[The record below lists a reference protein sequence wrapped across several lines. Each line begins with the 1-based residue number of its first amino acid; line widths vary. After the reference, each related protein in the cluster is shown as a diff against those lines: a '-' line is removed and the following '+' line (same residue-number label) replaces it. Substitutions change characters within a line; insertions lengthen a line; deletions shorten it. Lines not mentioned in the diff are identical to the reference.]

1 MIHLSTNFGGNIF
14 IQSGDIDV
22 FRNSIWRLQPFWIL
36 MISEFGNTDMVVVC
50 FLICV
55 PNLLT
60 FGSVLDHVGTIR
72 MVVLHLCNKFCAN
85 IFMQYGGI
93 SILQNSIWPPSAILK
108 LLKEVVVP
116 PTSPI

>member
-1 MIHLSTNFGGNIF
+1 
-14 IQSGDIDV
+14 
-22 FRNSIWRLQPFWIL
+22 

-72 MVVLHLCNKFCAN
+72 MVVLCDSGGN
-85 IFMQYGGI
+85 IEGGF
-93 SILQNSIWPPSAILK
+93 
-108 LLKEVVVP
+108 LLATLAV
-116 PTSPI
+116 I